1 MDKKTNL
8 ILLTPLTFMVWV
20 YPARGRIILSRV
32 ANSIAK
38 LAFFRPSSLLPFLL
52 RLEATEL
59 FYRGM
64 SCNTH
69 ATNWKEKE
77 RKSLYVYLLD
87 LSRPISMC
95 KTARVCKNVRF
106 SVLNQQQKIYTAR
119 FYLDPFQLYIRKM
132 IFPVFNNVFGIWLNL
147 AKGQIIVDKKI
158 LHPLSL
164 E

>member
-1 MDKKTNL
+1 M
-8 ILLTPLTFMVWV
+8 
-20 YPARGRIILSRV
+20 SRV

-132 IFPVFNNVFGIWLNL
+132 IFPVFNNVFGI
-147 AKGQIIVDKKI
+147 
-158 LHPLSL
+158 
-164 E
+164 